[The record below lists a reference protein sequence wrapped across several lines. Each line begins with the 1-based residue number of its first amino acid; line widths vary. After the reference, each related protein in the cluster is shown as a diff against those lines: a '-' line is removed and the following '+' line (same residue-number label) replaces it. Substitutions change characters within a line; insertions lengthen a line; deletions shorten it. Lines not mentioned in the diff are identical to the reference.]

1 MKFKSK
7 LIISELGDEFVAV
20 PVGGEEKNLLI
31 RLNAT
36 GADICRALIDG
47 KSEEEAAAVL
57 LEKYDG
63 VDMDKA
69 LTAVRGVVEKLRNE
83 GLLTED

>member
-1 MKFKSK
+1 MKFKTNM
-7 LIISELGDEFVAV
+7 IISELGDEYVAV
-20 PVGGEEKNLLI
+20 PVGGESRNMLI

-36 GADICRALIDG
+36 GADICRALLDG
-47 KSEEEAAAVL
+47 KTEEEAAAVL

-69 LTAVRGVVEKLRNE
+69 LSAVRGVVEKLRNE
-83 GLLTED
+83 GLLAED